1 MFTKNLVLEIDEIE
15 KHLGTLGTDENKIK
29 YLVYLRNEYFILCY
43 NSNDR
48 MIEMEISASVIKKY
62 ERIPYLE
69 MPDNEQT
76 HISHSE
82 FILLLRHIDGVLLPY
97 VKEELIKVD
106 KNIKE
111 DLGIMK
117 KDYEVF
123 NFDLDK
129 VLNHSNG
136 LKEDRVLYLEAVKKD
151 FVQYLEM
158 IHKDDYSCHLNN
170 DLSCSSFLNEIDKRI
185 ISLKRYPN
193 KVFPKL
199 VQEEVI
205 NEYPELF
212 KREPL
217 LFEFDINRIKD
228 YTKGLNN
235 PIEQIRYMEFVK
247 KEAKQNSN
255 LFDEFEYLSFIH
267 ILDSEIEFYTK
278 ILKLPKMT
286 SDNSTKI
293 ESAHKE
299 IIKLHWQD
307 DNSLVPYLIDL
318 LHKEGLI
325 SKGDYE
331 NRKQFIEQTI
341 LKNNGE
347 VFTVNEVSSYEHSF
361 EYVNKKGG
369 PRKRAKID
377 RVINEMKSKSL
388 DIKAEKR
395 KPKE

>member
-69 MPDNEQT
+69 MSDNEQT

-82 FILLLRHIDGVLLPY
+82 FILLLRHIDKTLIPFVREELLKLDTDI
-97 VKEELIKVD
+97 KEETEVLT
-106 KNIKE
+106 
-111 DLGIMK
+111 
-117 KDYEVF
+117 KDFEVF
-123 NFDLDK
+123 NFDIDK
-129 VLNHSNG
+129 VLDHSNG
-136 LKEDRVLYLEAVKKD
+136 LTEDRVLYLEAVKKD
-151 FVQYLEM
+151 YEQYLEKS
-158 IHKDDYSCHLNN
+158 IEGDP
-170 DLSCSSFLNEIDKRI
+170 FLNFSYELLNDPFIRNLDERI
-185 ISLKRYPN
+185 IAIKRYPN

-228 YTKGLNN
+228 YAKGLNN
-235 PIEQIRYMEFVK
+235 PVEQIKYLEFVK

-267 ILDSEIEFYTK
+267 ILDSEIDYYTK

-286 SDNSTKI
+286 SEKTIQI
-293 ESAHKE
+293 EPVPKE
-299 IIKLHWQD
+299 IIKLHWQK
-307 DNSLVPYLIDL
+307 DNVLLPYLFDVL
-318 LHKEGLI
+318 FKEGFI
-325 SKGDYE
+325 SETDLA
-331 NRKQFIEQTI
+331 NRNKFIEQSF
-341 LKNNGE
+341 LKKNGKGFPAKEVVQTRNNYL
-347 VFTVNEVSSYEHSF
+347 TNEKTE
-361 EYVNKKGG
+361 KK
-369 PRKRAKID
+369 PRNAFMVDKIAKKL
-377 RVINEMKSKSL
+377 NAKK
-388 DIKAEKR
+388 K
-395 KPKE
+395 